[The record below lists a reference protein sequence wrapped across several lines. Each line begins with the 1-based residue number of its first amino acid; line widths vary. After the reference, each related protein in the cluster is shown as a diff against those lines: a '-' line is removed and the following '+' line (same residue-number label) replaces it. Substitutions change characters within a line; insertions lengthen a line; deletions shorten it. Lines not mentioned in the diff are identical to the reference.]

1 MRYRDVYMVWSDY
14 YYELYR
20 AYRGTIWHS
29 FALEFLIES
38 DRFKHLAEKEDKN
51 E

>member
-1 MRYRDVYMVWSDY
+1 MGYYDVYTVWSDY

-20 AYRGTIWHS
+20 AYRGTLWHS

-38 DRFKHLAEKEDKN
+38 DRFRNLAEKEDN
-51 E
+51 RD